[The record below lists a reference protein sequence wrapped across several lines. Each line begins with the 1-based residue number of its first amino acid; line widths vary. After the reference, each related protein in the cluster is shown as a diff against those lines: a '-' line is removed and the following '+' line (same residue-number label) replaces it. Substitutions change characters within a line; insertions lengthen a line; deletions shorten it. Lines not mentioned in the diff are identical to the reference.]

1 MNLNANNIV
10 MLVLLILLFLLIIAF
25 SLIII
30 FKDRIVNTWRRH
42 VHRKRNKQINVDLS
56 YFINNLAST
65 LAKLS
70 FDKTGALIVIEN
82 ENNIQ
87 KYIDSGKRV
96 DVEFFPEFVTN
107 VFYNH
112 KSPLHDG
119 AMIIRD
125 LKIVSIS
132 SYLPMTK
139 KPLPVYYGARHRAAI
154 GVCEYFDC
162 FAFAVSETTGA
173 ITYVHNDVIKQVSS
187 SPEELSEFITKELWT
202 KSIYKKAFN

>member
-1 MNLNANNIV
+1 MDQSDIIV
-10 MLVLLILLFLLIIAF
+10 MLSLIFFTFVPIVTL
-25 SLIII
+25 SLIIL
-30 FKDRIVNTWRRH
+30 FKDSIVNSWRRRMH
-42 VHRKRNKQINVDLS
+42 KRKNKDVNIDLS
-56 YFINNLAST
+56 YFINNLASS

-70 FDKTGALIVIEN
+70 FDKTGALVVLEN

-87 KYIDSGKRV
+87 KYIEAGKKV
-96 DVEFFPEFVTN
+96 DVDFFPEFVTN

-125 LKIVSIS
+125 LKVVSLS

-154 GVCEYFDC
+154 GVCEYYDC

-173 ITYVHNDVIKQVSS
+173 ITYVHNDIIKQISS
-187 SPEELSEFITKELWT
+187 SPEELVEFITKELWT
-202 KSIYKKAFN
+202 KSIYKKAFK

>member
-1 MNLNANNIV
+1 MDQSDIIV
-10 MLVLLILLFLLIIAF
+10 MLSLIFFTFVPIVTF
-25 SLIII
+25 SLIIL
-30 FKDRIVNTWRRH
+30 FKDRIVNSWRRRRH
-42 VHRKRNKQINVDLS
+42 KRKNKDVNIDLS
-56 YFINNLAST
+56 YFINNLASY

-70 FDKTGALIVIEN
+70 FDKTGALVVLEN

-87 KYIDSGKRV
+87 KYIEAGKKV
-96 DVEFFPEFVTN
+96 DVDFFPEFVTN

-125 LKIVSIS
+125 LKVVSLS

-154 GVCEYFDC
+154 GVCEYYDC

-173 ITYVHNDVIKQVSS
+173 ITYVHNDIIKQISS
-187 SPEELSEFITKELWT
+187 SPEELVEFITKELWT
-202 KSIYKKAFN
+202 KSIYKKAFK

>member
-1 MNLNANNIV
+1 MDQSDIIV
-10 MLVLLILLFLLIIAF
+10 MLSLIFFTFVPIVTF
-25 SLIII
+25 SLIIL
-30 FKDRIVNTWRRH
+30 FKDRIVNSWRRRMH
-42 VHRKRNKQINVDLS
+42 KRKNKDVNIDLS
-56 YFINNLAST
+56 YFINNLASS

-70 FDKTGALIVIEN
+70 FDKTGALVVLEN

-87 KYIDSGKRV
+87 KYIEAGKKV
-96 DVEFFPEFVTN
+96 DVDFFPEFVTN

-125 LKIVSIS
+125 LKVVSLS

-154 GVCEYFDC
+154 GVCEYYDC

-173 ITYVHNDVIKQVSS
+173 ITYVHNDIIKQISS
-187 SPEELSEFITKELWT
+187 SPEELVEFITKELWT
-202 KSIYKKAFN
+202 KSIYKKAFK